1 MGKKSLS
8 KNKKTVNKE
17 KKFDPN
23 EKYKIEA
30 AKELGLLEKLR
41 SHGWKMLSA
50 QETGKI
56 GALVKKKIK
65 SQKTGNSII

>member
-30 AKELGLLEKLR
+30 AK
-41 SHGWKMLSA
+41 
-50 QETGKI
+50 
-56 GALVKKKIK
+56 
-65 SQKTGNSII
+65 N